1 MDVDFYRYFIG
12 REDQSVNEKVMIS
25 RIDQQINVNKI
36 MVDEFDLWKIPNRKL
51 RHYMFNY
58 LEIITV
64 ISTIMLIRSGTEENL
79 LKKRELWKY
88 IKDGASVSFLTTQSQ
103 AGIMAY
109 RRSVVLLLL
118 KALKDTIS
126 KERLG
131 SNQVKVEFR

>member
-1 MDVDFYRYFIG
+1 MITVYYNGKPYQYADSTKYLELARTLQPQFEHDIVLA
-12 REDQSVNEKVMIS
+12 SVNG
-25 RIDQQINVNKI
+25 
-36 MVDEFDLWKIPNRKL
+36 KL
-51 RHYMFNY
+51 Q
-58 LEIITV
+58 
-64 ISTIMLIRSGTEENL
+64 
-79 LKKRELWKY
+79 ELWKY

-131 SNQVKVEFR
+131 SNQVKVEFSLTAP